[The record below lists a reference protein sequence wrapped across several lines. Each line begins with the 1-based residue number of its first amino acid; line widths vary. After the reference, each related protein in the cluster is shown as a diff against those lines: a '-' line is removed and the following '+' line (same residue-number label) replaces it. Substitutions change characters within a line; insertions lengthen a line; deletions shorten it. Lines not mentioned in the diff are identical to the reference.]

1 MTKYFPQLYDRL
13 VAASTG
19 GGAAVSDE
27 LADTPTSRY
36 LLANTGGVEH
46 PSNCPAQ
53 CVKVRAAGRWV
64 SVSGGN
70 WEVITNFYPNFPPA
84 MMEVLGYSGTLSG
97 EHFQTYQ
104 NNERSHCS
112 GSPLRH
118 P

>member
-27 LADTPTSRY
+27 LADTTTSRY

-53 CVKVRAAGRWV
+53 CVKVRRAEPHNFNYLCFI
-64 SVSGGN
+64 SVTSC
-70 WEVITNFYPNFPPA
+70 
-84 MMEVLGYSGTLSG
+84 
-97 EHFQTYQ
+97 H
-104 NNERSHCS
+104 
-112 GSPLRH
+112 LRAI
-118 P
+118 

>member
-36 LLANTGGVEH
+36 LLANTAGVEH

-53 CVKVRAAGRWV
+53 CVKVRAAERCV
-64 SVSGGN
+64 SVSGG
-70 WEVITNFYPNFPPA
+70 T
-84 MMEVLGYSGTLSG
+84 G
-97 EHFQTYQ
+97 
-104 NNERSHCS
+104 RS
-112 GSPLRH
+112 SPTFI
-118 P
+118 PTSPQP

>member
-27 LADTPTSRY
+27 LSDTPTSRY

-53 CVKVRAAGRWV
+53 CVKVRAAGRCV
-64 SVSGGN
+64 RGELRGHHQLLFQLRPSHDGG
-70 WEVITNFYPNFPPA
+70 V
-84 MMEVLGYSGTLSG
+84 G
-97 EHFQTYQ
+97 
-104 NNERSHCS
+104 
-112 GSPLRH
+112 
-118 P
+118 